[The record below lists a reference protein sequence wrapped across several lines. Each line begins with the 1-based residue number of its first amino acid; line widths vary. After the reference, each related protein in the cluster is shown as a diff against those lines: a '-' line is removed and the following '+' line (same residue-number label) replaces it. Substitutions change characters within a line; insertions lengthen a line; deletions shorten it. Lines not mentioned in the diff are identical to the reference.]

1 MIIASPTLSW
11 RMNSVKWPWTTVP
24 LLVIRPTPCK
34 IVICGGSSKDC
45 RETSSVASRLL
56 FVPDRL
62 LDVPPDDEEVDDL
75 TALGFSPLKESF
87 PRTTLPYEDIFDLIY
102 IFQQNI
108 CVPFSVNHK
117 PTIKSLLTVLTDKQL
132 ELFALYAPLLSKRV
146 LSKHFINRS
155 ASESIGSQR
164 FHSITNFFGHILFW
178 NIDSCQMRIL
188 LSLFL
193 LLTVLAC
200 VVATADDADVLI
212 ADSKP
217 VPIVGNNDP
226 TTPIIQAQQKESSAK
241 SSMENDVLE
250 VESLRDEGDS
260 SGPVFSESELKRWP
274 VRVSNKLFPICCTN
288 AVRR

>member
-34 IVICGGSSKDC
+34 IVICGGSSEDC

-117 PTIKSLLTVLTDKQL
+117 PTIKSLLTLLTDKQL

-155 ASESIGSQR
+155 ASEAAIPFDYEFVWSH
-164 FHSITNFFGHILFW
+164 F
-178 NIDSCQMRIL
+178 
-188 LSLFL
+188 
-193 LLTVLAC
+193 
-200 VVATADDADVLI
+200 
-212 ADSKP
+212 
-217 VPIVGNNDP
+217 
-226 TTPIIQAQQKESSAK
+226 
-241 SSMENDVLE
+241 VLE
-250 VESLRDEGDS
+250 YRQLPNENTFVPFLIVD
-260 SGPVFSESELKRWP
+260 
-274 VRVSNKLFPICCTN
+274 RVSLCGRYC
-288 AVRR
+288 R